1 MQNQSERI
9 DPETI
14 LLTLDQVSQT
24 IEIMTSVVS
33 QLKSYLSVHLEDLQ
47 LELNLDA
54 ETTEEAVP
62 EQHCNEDINAIKKTL
77 FH

>member
-1 MQNQSERI
+1 MQNQDERI

-62 EQHCNEDINAIKKTL
+62 EHCNEDINSIKKTL